1 MATRFV
7 MTTAAK
13 DITIGVRAGVQPGTL
28 TSLSSRSLLRR
39 EVAAGGP
46 QWLPA
51 VLIFG
56 SIAAVA
62 YADSIVTS
70 VSLGYL
76 YILPLGI
83 SAMFLRTQI
92 SYALIAVCVFF
103 HDLFGPPYPSPL
115 ARITH
120 NLTAVVGF
128 TFVVYVIQRYVRQ
141 REQLARTVRH
151 QRDQLLQDVELA
163 AQVQRMFLPIH
174 RPSIPGL
181 EIAGTMQPARGVSG
195 DYYDYIPIDEHTIQ
209 IVIADV
215 AGKGVPA
222 ALLMSAT
229 AAAVQLE
236 AREKRDMLEVVNR
249 LNSALHSLS
258 DSNRYVTLL
267 LAEIDARSQSL
278 RYVNCGHNP
287 ALLFQAK
294 TQDVVP
300 MNSSCF
306 PIGMFDSLAC
316 AINPANLTA
325 GDILVLY
332 TDGVTE
338 AENSL
343 GDEFGM
349 ERLSTLIRHGHM
361 LSADRLMNHILE
373 SVTDFCR
380 DVGFNDDLTILVVK
394 CNLDG
399 N

>member
-1 MATRFV
+1 MA
-7 MTTAAK
+7 
-13 DITIGVRAGVQPGTL
+13 GTQFGTP

-46 QWLPA
+46 QWLPV

-62 YADSIVTS
+62 YADFIVSS

-83 SAMFLRTQI
+83 SAMFLRTRI

-103 HDLFGPPYPSPL
+103 HDLFGPPYPSPG
-115 ARITH
+115 ARIAH

-128 TFVVYVIQRYVRQ
+128 TFLVYVIQKYVRQ
-141 REQLARTVRH
+141 REQLDKTVRQ

-163 AQVQRMFLPIH
+163 AQVQRMFLPSN
-174 RPSIPGL
+174 RPVIPGL
-181 EIAGTMQPARGVSG
+181 EIAGMMQPARGVSG
-195 DYYDYIPIDEHTIQ
+195 DYYDYIPVDEHRIQ
-209 IVIADV
+209 VVIADV

-236 AREKRDMLEVVNR
+236 AREKRDMLEMVNR
-249 LNSALHSLS
+249 LNSGLHSLS
-258 DSNRYVTLL
+258 DSRRYVTLL
-267 LAEIDARSQSL
+267 LADIDARSRSL

-294 TQDVVP
+294 THDVVP
-300 MNSSCF
+300 LNSSCF
-306 PIGMFDSLAC
+306 PIGMFESEAC
-316 AINPANLTA
+316 AINSAKLTS

-338 AENSL
+338 AANLL
-343 GDEFGM
+343 GEEFGV
-349 ERLSTLIRHGHM
+349 ERLSTLIRGGHT
-361 LSADRLMNHILE
+361 LSADGLMNHIVE
-373 SVTDFCR
+373 SVTDFSR
-380 DVGFNDDLTILVVK
+380 DVGFDDDATILVVK
-394 CNLDG
+394 FTFDSM
-399 N
+399 

>member
-1 MATRFV
+1 MATA
-7 MTTAAK
+7 TK
-13 DITIGVRAGVQPGTL
+13 DVPIDMRPGLSFGTL
-28 TSLSSRSLLRR
+28 SSLSSRSLLRR

-62 YADSIVTS
+62 YADFVVSS

-83 SAMFLRTQI
+83 SAMLLRSQI
-92 SYALIAVCVFF
+92 SYALIAVCVFL
-103 HDLFGPPYPSPL
+103 HDLFGPPYPSPE
-115 ARITH
+115 ARIVH

-128 TFVVYVIQRYVRQ
+128 TFVVYVIQRYVKQ
-141 REQLARTVRH
+141 REQLDKTVRE

-163 AQVQRMFLPIH
+163 AQVQRMFLPVH

-181 EIAGTMQPARGVSG
+181 EIAGMMQPARGVSG
-195 DYYDYIPIDEHTIQ
+195 DYYDYIPINEHTIQ
-209 IVIADV
+209 VVIADV

-236 AREKRDMLEVVNR
+236 AREDRDMLEVVNR
-249 LNSALHSLS
+249 LNSGIHSVAGG
-258 DSNRYVTLL
+258 NRYVTLL
-267 LAEIDARSQSL
+267 LAEIDARSHSV

-294 TQDVVP
+294 THDVVP

-306 PIGMFDSLAC
+306 PIGMFDRATC
-316 AINPANLTA
+316 AVSPAKLTA

-338 AENSL
+338 ANNSL
-343 GDEFGM
+343 GEEFGM
-349 ERLSTLIRHGHM
+349 ERLSTLIRRGHT
-361 LSADRLMNHILE
+361 LSADGLMNHILE
-373 SVTDFCR
+373 SVTDFSR
-380 DVGFNDDLTILVVK
+380 DVGFDDDATILIVK
-394 CNLDG
+394 FNFDSM
-399 N
+399 

>member
-1 MATRFV
+1 MTAREELTTGWMAG
-7 MTTAAK
+7 
-13 DITIGVRAGVQPGTL
+13 IQPETV
-28 TSLSSRSLLRR
+28 TSLSPRSLLRR

-46 QWLPA
+46 HWLPA
-51 VLIFG
+51 MLIFG

-62 YADSIVTS
+62 YADFIVSS

-83 SAMFLRTQI
+83 SAMFLRTRI

-120 NLTAVVGF
+120 NFTAVVGF
-128 TFVVYVIQRYVRQ
+128 TFVVYVIQRYVKQ
-141 REQLARTVRH
+141 REQLDKTVRR
-151 QRDQLLQDVELA
+151 QRDQLLQDVDLA
-163 AQVQRMFLPIH
+163 AQVQRLFLPV
-174 RPSIPGL
+174 RPPSIPGL
-181 EIAGTMQPARGVSG
+181 EIAGMMQPARGVSG
-195 DYYDYIPIDEHTIQ
+195 DYYDYIPIDDHTIQ
-209 IVIADV
+209 VVIADV

-249 LNSALHSLS
+249 LNSSLHSLS

-267 LAEIDARSQSL
+267 LADIDARSRSL

-287 ALLFQAK
+287 ALLFRAK
-294 TQDVVP
+294 MPDVAS

-306 PIGMFDSLAC
+306 PIGMFDSEAC
-316 AINPANLTA
+316 AINLAKLNA

-343 GDEFGM
+343 GEEFGM
-349 ERLSTLIRHGHM
+349 ERLSTLIRGSHT
-361 LSADRLMNHILE
+361 LSADGLMNHILE
-373 SVTDFCR
+373 SVTDFSR
-380 DVGFNDDLTILVVK
+380 DVGFNDDFTILVIK
-394 CNLDG
+394 FNFDSM
-399 N
+399 

>member
-1 MATRFV
+1 MGTMA
-7 MTTAAK
+7 
-13 DITIGVRAGVQPGTL
+13 GTQFG
-28 TSLSSRSLLRR
+28 TPASLSSRSLLRR
-39 EVAAGGP
+39 DVATDGP
-46 QWLPA
+46 QWLPV

-62 YADSIVTS
+62 YADFIVSS

-83 SAMFLRTQI
+83 SAMFLRTRI

-103 HDLFGPPYPSPL
+103 HDLFGPPYPSPG
-115 ARITH
+115 ARIAH

-141 REQLARTVRH
+141 REQLDKTVRQ

-163 AQVQRMFLPIH
+163 AQVQRMFLPID
-174 RPSIPGL
+174 RSVIPGV
-181 EIAGTMQPARGVSG
+181 EIAGMMRPARGVSG
-195 DYYDYIPIDEHTIQ
+195 DYYDYRSIDEHTIQ

-215 AGKGVPA
+215 SGKGVPA

-236 AREKRDMLEVVNR
+236 ASEKRDMLEMVNR
-249 LNSALHSLS
+249 LNSGLHSLS
-258 DSNRYVTLL
+258 DSRRYVTLL
-267 LAEIDARSQSL
+267 LADIDVRSRSL

-294 TQDVVP
+294 THDVVP
-300 MNSSCF
+300 MKSSCF
-306 PIGMFDSLAC
+306 PIGMFESETC
-316 AINPANLTA
+316 AINSVNLTS

-338 AENSL
+338 AANLL
-343 GDEFGM
+343 GEEFGM
-349 ERLSTLIRHGHM
+349 ERLSTLIRGGHT
-361 LSADRLMNHILE
+361 LSADGLMNHIVE
-373 SVTDFCR
+373 SVTDFSR
-380 DVGFNDDLTILVVK
+380 DVGFEDDVTILVVK
-394 CNLDG
+394 FNFDSM
-399 N
+399 